1 MSVCLSHCYRYTIL
15 ETGPVVTQAPKTAEE
30 VGKAIDYETVDEE
43 TKKLEAIWRENY
55 QHLCITKIVDSSKIA
70 AIVQEI
76 ILDQGNN
83 FRCYTHADF
92 FSDVLAAKLK
102 DSDTNKPIEIMRKQL
117 FDKREGEN

>member
-1 MSVCLSHCYRYTIL
+1 
-15 ETGPVVTQAPKTAEE
+15 VVTQAPKTAEE